1 MPSPF
6 DNLDGALSRAVM
18 GVFGETVAASL
29 RPRTISEYA
38 DGADPDRPARD
49 IRGVFTEA
57 HDVAQPRGAAMGSE
71 FSGVTRIAVHQAEFF
86 ITAADLA
93 AVPYAIRQKDRLA
106 FPGRAGAPVYS
117 IADMQRGDTG
127 DLNLLL
133 VSGD

>member
-6 DNLDGALSRAVM
+6 DDLDGALSRAVM
-18 GVFGETVAASL
+18 DAFGETVAASL

-57 HDVAQPRGAAMGSE
+57 HDVAQPRGAE
-71 FSGVTRIAVHQAEFF
+71 FSGVTRLSVHRAEFF
-86 ITAADLA
+86 IAAADLA

-127 DLNLLL
+127 GLNLLL
-133 VSGD
+133 VAGE